1 MPISLRACASMTL
14 ALALITA
21 SAAGSAATDHPCATV
36 VDAGERLA
44 CYDAAFPPA
53 ADVLSSAVD
62 TQSERERALREF
74 GLNKLQKREREPERM
89 RVVAPDRI
97 EDSIASVI
105 TRATG
110 ERVVTLGNGQVWLLT
125 EVTAKGQLKTG
136 DPVVI
141 REAAM
146 GTYMLE
152 TGKWT
157 ALRAR
162 RIQ

>member
-1 MPISLRACASMTL
+1 MTL
-14 ALALITA
+14 ALALTTA
-21 SAAGSAATDHPCATV
+21 IAAESMASDHPCATV
-36 VDAGERLA
+36 VDAGQRLA

-53 ADVLSSAVD
+53 GHATSTAVEVLA
-62 TQSERERALREF
+62 ERERGLREF

-97 EDSIASVI
+97 EASIAGVV

-110 ERVVTLGNGQVWLLT
+110 ERVVTLDNGQVWLLT
-125 EVTAKGQLKTG
+125 EATSRGQLKTG
-136 DPVVI
+136 DPVII

-152 TGKWT
+152 TGKRI